1 MTWHLATFK
10 HEVHEMH
17 HVLPERF
24 RQAFYRFNT
33 SAVDCLM
40 RLLNIST
47 PWHIHALGEIDISS
61 QREWSKSVQQGRMSF
76 DPKASLA
83 IKLMDFFDLD

>member
-33 SAVDCLM
+33 STVDCFM
-40 RLLNIST
+40 RLLNISI
-47 PWHIHALGEIDISS
+47 PWHIHVLGEIDISS
-61 QREWSKSVQQGRMSF
+61 RGEWSKKSTRLREA
-76 DPKASLA
+76 ASA
-83 IKLMDFFDLD
+83 KPGPARPHEF